1 MATLL
6 EADPLPLREDEAGG
20 LRVGNSRV
28 TVDSVLHAYLNG
40 STAEEIVYQYDVLD
54 LADVHAVLAH
64 YLRHRA
70 EFDAYLERRR
80 LDAERRRQESVER
93 HGLTDHRERLLARL
107 AAKESA
113 R

>member
-20 LRVGNSRV
+20 LRVGDTRV

-40 STAEEIVYQYDVLD
+40 STAEEIVYQYDVLA

-64 YLRHRA
+64 YLRHRT
-70 EFDAYLERRR
+70 EFEAYLERRR
-80 LDAERRRQESVER
+80 QDAERRRRESIER
-93 HGLTDHRERLLARL
+93 HGLADHRAQLLARL
-107 AAKESA
+107 AAKQA
-113 R
+113 TQ